1 LGRAAPVPRALLLTL
16 FCGVFQFVGA
26 APARADW
33 LFGPLLGITFK
44 GSTNVVD
51 LEGGAEKTHWNFG
64 GAATWV
70 GVGPIGFEC
79 LFVFT
84 PNFLEVGEQS
94 AVEESRTYG
103 LMGNLVLAAPLGW
116 NEYGLRPFLSGGLG
130 LLHLEQQTGLDPRAF
145 PLNRNLL
152 AYNVG
157 GGAIGS
163 LTDHTAVRFDL
174 RYFTTLE
181 RPEAAGLGFG
191 PVRLSYWTTFVGVV
205 LRY

>member
-1 LGRAAPVPRALLLTL
+1 VLHLLL
-16 FCGVFQFVGA
+16 VP
-26 APARADW
+26 PARADW
-33 LFGPLLGITFK
+33 LFAPLVGLTFK
-44 GSTNVVD
+44 GSTNIVN
-51 LEGGAEKTHWNFG
+51 LEAGAEKKHWNVG
-64 GAATWV
+64 GTAGWLGA
-70 GVGPIGFEC
+70 GPIGVEG

-84 PNFLEVGEQS
+84 PHILEADGVG
-94 AVEESRTYG
+94 AVEGSHTYA
-103 LMGNLVLAAPLGW
+103 LMGNVIVAAPLEW
-116 NEYGLRPFLSGGLG
+116 NEYGLRPFVSGGLG
-130 LLHLEQQTGLDPRAF
+130 LLHLEQETGVDPRAF
-145 PLNRNLL
+145 PINRNLL

-163 LTDHTAVRFDL
+163 LSDHTAVRFDL